1 MHVSAII
8 GEKGSAV
15 YSVGPGDAVSAA
27 VSILSERRIGCVLVL
42 DGDQVLGIFSERDVI
57 RALSRAGAGIMS
69 QPVKDFMSTDVVT
82 CRRGETIDHLM
93 GQMTERRIRHLPV
106 IEDGKVVG
114 MISIGDVVKFRIAEA
129 EAETDALKTYI
140 ASG

>member
-8 GEKGSAV
+8 GDKGTAV
-15 YSVGPGDAVSAA
+15 YSVGPDDVVSDAVAM
-27 VSILSERRIGCVLVL
+27 LSNKRIGAVLVTQ
-42 DGDQVLGIFSERDVI
+42 GDQVLGVFSERDVI

-69 QPVKDFMSTDVVT
+69 QPVKDFMTTDVVT
-82 CRRGETIDHLM
+82 CRRGDSIDHLM
-93 GQMTERRIRHLPV
+93 GLMTERRIRHLPV
-106 IEDGKVVG
+106 IEEGKVVG

-129 EAETDALKTYI
+129 EAESDALKSYI

>member
-8 GEKGSAV
+8 GDKGSAV
-15 YSVGPGDAVSAA
+15 YSVGPNDIVSDAVAM
-27 VSILSERRIGCVLVL
+27 LSNKRIGAVLVTQS
-42 DGDQVLGIFSERDVI
+42 DRVLGVFSERDVI

-69 QPVKDFMSTDVVT
+69 QPVKDFMTTDVVT
-82 CRRGETIDHLM
+82 CRRGDSIDHLM
-93 GQMTERRIRHLPV
+93 GLMTDKRIRHLPV

-129 EAETDALKTYI
+129 EAESDALKSYI

>member
-8 GEKGSAV
+8 GDKGSAV
-15 YSVGPGDAVSAA
+15 FSVGPSDAVSTA
-27 VSILSERRIGCVLVL
+27 VSMLSDKRIGAVLVIEN
-42 DGDQVLGIFSERDVI
+42 DQVSGVFSERDVI
-57 RALSRAGAGIMS
+57 QALSRVGAGVMS
-69 QPVKDFMSTDVVT
+69 QPVKDFMTTDVVT
-82 CRRGETIDHLM
+82 CQRGDTIDHLM
-93 GQMTERRIRHLPV
+93 GLMTQKRIRHLPV

-129 EAETDALKTYI
+129 EAEADALKSYI

>member
-15 YSVGPGDAVSAA
+15 FSVGPDESVGAAIAV
-27 VSILSERRIGCVLVL
+27 LSDKRIGAVLVTR
-42 DGDQVLGIFSERDVI
+42 DDQVLGIFSERDVI
-57 RALSRAGAGIMS
+57 NALARAGAGIMS

-82 CRRGETIDHLM
+82 CRRGDSIDHMMGLM
-93 GQMTERRIRHLPV
+93 TDRRIRHLPV

-129 EAETDALKTYI
+129 EAESDALKSYI

>member
-8 GEKGSAV
+8 GDKGSAV
-15 YSVGPGDAVSAA
+15 FSVGPSDAVSRA
-27 VSILSERRIGCVLVL
+27 VSMLSDKRIGAVLVIEN
-42 DGDQVLGIFSERDVI
+42 DHVRGVFSERDVI
-57 RALSRAGAGIMS
+57 QALSRVGAGVMS
-69 QPVKDFMSTDVVT
+69 QPVKDFMTTDVVT
-82 CRRGETIDHLM
+82 CQRGDTIDHLM
-93 GQMTERRIRHLPV
+93 GLMTQKRIRHLPV

-129 EAETDALKTYI
+129 EAEADALKSYI

>member
-15 YSVGPGDAVSAA
+15 FSVGPDEAVSAA
-27 VSILSERRIGCVLVL
+27 IAMLSDKRIGAVLVTR
-42 DGDQVLGIFSERDVI
+42 DDRVLGVFSERDVI
-57 RALSRAGAGIMS
+57 NALSRAGAGIMT

-82 CRRGETIDHLM
+82 CRRGDSIDHLM
-93 GQMTERRIRHLPV
+93 GLMTDRRIRHLPV

-129 EAETDALKTYI
+129 EAESEALKTYI

>member
-8 GEKGSAV
+8 GEKGSTV
-15 YSVGPGDAVSAA
+15 FSVGPDETVAAA
-27 VSILSERRIGCVLVL
+27 VAVLSGKRIGAVLVTR
-42 DGDQVLGIFSERDVI
+42 DDQVLGVFSERDVI
-57 RALSRAGAGIMS
+57 NALSRVGAGIMT

-82 CRRGETIDHLM
+82 CRRGDTIDHLM
-93 GQMTERRIRHLPV
+93 GLMTDKRIRHLPV

-129 EAETDALKTYI
+129 EAESDALKSYI

>member
-15 YSVGPGDAVSAA
+15 FSVAPDETVGAA
-27 VSILSERRIGCVLVL
+27 VAVLSDKRIGAVLVTR
-42 DGDQVLGIFSERDVI
+42 DDQVLGVFSERDVI
-57 RALSRAGAGIMS
+57 NALSRVGAGIMT
-69 QPVKDFMSTDVVT
+69 QPVKDFMSTNVVT
-82 CRRGETIDHLM
+82 CRRGDTIDHLM
-93 GQMTERRIRHLPV
+93 GLMTDKRIRHLPV

-129 EAETDALKTYI
+129 EAESDALKSYI

>member
-8 GEKGSAV
+8 GDKGTAV
-15 YSVGPGDAVSAA
+15 YSVGPDDVVSDAVAM
-27 VSILSERRIGCVLVL
+27 LSNKRIGAVLVTQ
-42 DGDQVLGIFSERDVI
+42 GDHVLGVFSERDVI

-69 QPVKDFMSTDVVT
+69 QPVKDFMTTDVVT
-82 CRRGETIDHLM
+82 CRRGDSIDHLM
-93 GQMTERRIRHLPV
+93 GLMTDKRIRHLPV

-129 EAETDALKTYI
+129 EAEADALKSYI

>member
-8 GEKGSAV
+8 GDKGSAV
-15 YSVGPGDAVSAA
+15 HSVGPEDAVSKA
-27 VSILSERRIGCVLVL
+27 VAMLSDKRIGAVLVTQS
-42 DGDQVLGIFSERDVI
+42 DKVLGVFSERDVI

-69 QPVKDFMSTDVVT
+69 QPVKDFMTTDVVT
-82 CRRGETIDHLM
+82 CRRGDSIDHLM
-93 GQMTERRIRHLPV
+93 GLMTDKRIRHLPV
-106 IEDGKVVG
+106 IEDARVVG

-129 EAETDALKTYI
+129 EAESDALKSYI

>member
-8 GEKGSAV
+8 GDKGSAV
-15 YSVGPGDAVSAA
+15 HSVGPDDIVSDAIAM
-27 VSILSERRIGCVLVL
+27 LNNKRIGAVLVTQS
-42 DGDQVLGIFSERDVI
+42 DSVLGVFSERDVI

-69 QPVKDFMSTDVVT
+69 QPVKDFMTTDVVT
-82 CRRGETIDHLM
+82 CRRGDSIDHLM
-93 GQMTERRIRHLPV
+93 GQMTDRRIRHLPV

-129 EAETDALKTYI
+129 EAESDALKSYI

>member
-8 GEKGSAV
+8 GDKGSAV
-15 YSVGPGDAVSAA
+15 FSVGPDDAVSKA
-27 VSILSERRIGCVLVL
+27 VAMLSDKRIGAVLVTE
-42 DGDQVLGIFSERDVI
+42 GDQVRGIFSERDVI
-57 RALSRAGAGIMS
+57 RGLARAGSGIMA

-82 CRRGETIDHLM
+82 CRRGDTIDHLM
-93 GQMTERRIRHLPV
+93 GLMTEKRIRHLPV
-106 IEDGKVVG
+106 IEDGKLVG

-129 EAETDALKTYI
+129 EAETDALKSYI

>member
-8 GEKGSAV
+8 GDKGSAV
-15 YSVGPGDAVSAA
+15 FSMGPDDAVSVA
-27 VSILSERRIGCVLVL
+27 VSILSDKRIGAVLVKE
-42 DGDQVLGIFSERDVI
+42 GDQVLGVFSERDVI
-57 RALSRAGAGIMS
+57 RGLSRAGSGIMA
-69 QPVKDFMSTDVVT
+69 QPVKDYMSTDVVT
-82 CRRGETIDHLM
+82 CRRGDTIDHLM
-93 GQMTERRIRHLPV
+93 GLMTERRIRHLPV

-129 EAETDALKTYI
+129 EAETDALKSYI

>member
-8 GEKGSAV
+8 GDKGNAI
-15 YSVGPGDAVSAA
+15 YSVGPDDIVSNAVAM
-27 VSILSERRIGCVLVL
+27 LSDKRIGAVLVTQS
-42 DGDQVLGIFSERDVI
+42 DHVLGVFSERDVI

-69 QPVKDFMSTDVVT
+69 QPVKDFMTTDVVT
-82 CRRGETIDHLM
+82 CQRGDSIDHLM
-93 GQMTERRIRHLPV
+93 GLMTERRIRHLPV

-114 MISIGDVVKFRIAEA
+114 MISIGDVVKFRMAEA
-129 EAETDALKTYI
+129 EAESDALKSYI